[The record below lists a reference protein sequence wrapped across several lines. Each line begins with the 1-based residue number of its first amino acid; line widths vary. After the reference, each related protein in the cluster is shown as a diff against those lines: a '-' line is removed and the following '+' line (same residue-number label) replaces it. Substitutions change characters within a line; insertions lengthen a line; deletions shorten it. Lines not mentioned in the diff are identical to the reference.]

1 MQRVAGVSWAKPDSD
16 NAQFGK
22 EILVACPNRGASCGR
37 LCIRSLSL
45 FQEMLGR
52 RGTAFGLGAC
62 ETEFRQ
68 PKKVAHCNWCSNLS
82 KGSRA
87 NTRPGHVAAQSQ
99 RREASKRPDEV
110 GFLQFG
116 RCVRFQCSCRLEPW
130 LNHSRASGRVRRSLM

>member
-22 EILVACPNRGASCGR
+22 DIKVACPNRGASCGR

-62 ETEFRQ
+62 GTEFRQ
-68 PKKVAHCNWCSNLS
+68 QKKLRTVTGAVICRKDLALIHDRDMLRH
-82 KGSRA
+82 KARGERRA
-87 NTRPGHVAAQSQ
+87 
-99 RREASKRPDEV
+99 
-110 GFLQFG
+110 
-116 RCVRFQCSCRLEPW
+116 
-130 LNHSRASGRVRRSLM
+130 